1 MNTCIRCQARV
12 PSGRKYCTA
21 HFMEALAE
29 YEAAMA
35 VYQQNMALW
44 NSMSAEEQASA
55 HANAEES
62 TVGGYAGLV
71 GLVVGAISWYLIS
84 KVRNIDALVG
94 IGILVLSVVAFT
106 AIHPIRVL
114 VGRLTRLFVHAAL
127 YFIGLW
133 IVGAIISI
141 WSPFLKENSSTLTT
155 VLAFAVLGLSA
166 YLEAT
171 GSHHASGR
179 PTMPTRPTP

>member
-1 MNTCIRCQARV
+1 MNTCTRCQARV
-12 PSGRKYCTA
+12 PNGRKFCTA

-35 VYQQNMALW
+35 VYQQNIALW

-71 GLVVGAISWYLIS
+71 GLSVGAITWYSLS
-84 KVRNIDALVG
+84 KVINIDALVG
-94 IGILVLSVVAFT
+94 VSILIASVVVFT
-106 AIHPIRVL
+106 VIRPLRVL
-114 VGRLTRLFVHAAL
+114 VGRLARLLVHAAL

-133 IVGAIISI
+133 IVGAVISI
-141 WSPFLKENSSTLTT
+141 WSPFIKENSSMLTT
-155 VLAFAVLGLSA
+155 VLAFVVLGLSA
-166 YLEAT
+166 YQEAS
-171 GSHHASGR
+171 GGHHASGK